1 MLDLQKA
8 TNSNRIS
15 AFLTDLI
22 ALFVVVIGI
31 SNIFANIVGYDA
43 KSDKLQA
50 IYDEYEQQ
58 YIYDAF
64 NATFGTETGPYSNEE
79 INKMITEDEATYLEW
94 YNARVAEANVELN
107 KDEEAKALYGVVV
120 NLSIFNVMISI
131 LVGYALLEFVV
142 PLLFKNGQTIGKK
155 IFGIGLMRVDGLKL
169 SPLQLAA
176 RTFLGKY
183 TIETMIP
190 VLVIMAMYFSALSG
204 DLVLLGL
211 GVVAIIIIV
220 ECILFFKS
228 EMSQFIHDAMAM
240 TICIDIKSQRI
251 FETEE
256 ELIEYKER
264 MAEENVGKT
273 GYGKESSFSVYS
285 AAGAVEIDDATSE
298 RIYKKDKEEGSDAMP
313 TLTLSTITV
322 GDETYVNTAA
332 PMPEVED
339 EDNAVE
345 EAETLEVDEAVEDAE
360 EADEITESEEELSEE
375 ENAEESESEAE
386 EVETEA
392 TEEIEEIE
400 ETEEPEA
407 EESETEESEEN

>member
-22 ALFVVVIGI
+22 ALFIVVIGI

-43 KSDKLQA
+43 KSEKLQA

-142 PLLFKNGQTIGKK
+142 PLLLKNGQTIGKK

-345 EAETLEVDEAVEDAE
+345 EAETP
-360 EADEITESEEELSEE
+360 
-375 ENAEESESEAE
+375 
-386 EVETEA
+386 EVEE
-392 TEEIEEIE
+392 TEEIEEIGESE
-400 ETEEPEA
+400 EELLEVENTEEDEIKDEEA
-407 EESETEESEEN
+407 VAEEAEEAEEAETEESETEESEEN

>member
-15 AFLTDLI
+15 AFLADLI
-22 ALFVVVIGI
+22 ALFIVIIGI
-31 SNIFANIVGYDA
+31 SNIFTNIVGYDA
-43 KSDKLQA
+43 KSAQLQA
-50 IYDEYEQQ
+50 IYNKYEQQ
-58 YIYDAF
+58 YIYDVF

-79 INKMITEDEATYLEW
+79 IKKMITEDEATYLEW

-142 PLLFKNGQTIGKK
+142 PLLLKNGQTIGKK

-211 GVVAIIIIV
+211 GVVAVIVIV

-228 EMSQFIHDAMAM
+228 EKGQFIHDAMAM

-264 MAEENVGKT
+264 MAAENVGKG

-285 AAGAVEIDDATSE
+285 SAGEVEIDDAASE
-298 RIYKKDKEEGSDAMP
+298 KIYKKNDEEGSGNMP
-313 TLTLSTITV
+313 TLTLSTITI
-322 GDETYVNTAA
+322 GDETYVNTAT

-339 EDNAVE
+339 GDDVVE
-345 EAETLEVDEAVEDAE
+345 ESGNLDAG
-360 EADEITESEEELSEE
+360 EADEISESEEELSEVE
-375 ENAEESESEAE
+375 DTDDSESEVE
-386 EVETEA
+386 ETEDS
-392 TEEIEEIE
+392 EEIEEDEETETE
-400 ETEEPEA
+400 ETEE
-407 EESETEESEEN
+407 ETEESENEESEEN

>member
-22 ALFVVVIGI
+22 ALFIVVIGI

-43 KSDKLQA
+43 KSEKLQA

-142 PLLFKNGQTIGKK
+142 PLLLKNGQTIGKK

-256 ELIEYKER
+256 ELIKYKER

-345 EAETLEVDEAVEDAE
+345 EAETP
-360 EADEITESEEELSEE
+360 
-375 ENAEESESEAE
+375 
-386 EVETEA
+386 EVEE
-392 TEEIEEIE
+392 TEEIEEIGESE
-400 ETEEPEA
+400 EELLEVENTEEDEIKDEEA
-407 EESETEESEEN
+407 VAEEAEEAEEAETEESETEESEEN

>member
-15 AFLTDLI
+15 AFLADLI
-22 ALFVVVIGI
+22 ALFIVVIGF

-43 KSDKLQA
+43 KSAQLQT

-64 NATFGTETGPYSNEE
+64 NATFGTETGPYSKEE
-79 INKMITEDEATYLEW
+79 IKKMITEDEATYLEW

-107 KDEEAKALYGVVV
+107 KDEEAKALYGVVI

-142 PLLFKNGQTIGKK
+142 PLLFKNGQTLGKK

-211 GVVAIIIIV
+211 GVVAVIIIV
-220 ECILFFKS
+220 ECILYFKS

-264 MAEENVGKT
+264 MAAENVGKG

-285 AAGAVEIDDATSE
+285 SASEVEIDDATSE
-298 RIYKKDKEEGSDAMP
+298 KIYKKNEEGSGNMP
-313 TLTLSTITV
+313 TLTLSTITI
-322 GDETYVNTAA
+322 GDETYVNTAS
-332 PMPEVED
+332 PMPEVGD
-339 EDNAVE
+339 GDDVVE
-345 EAETLEVDEAVEDAE
+345 ESEILDAG
-360 EADEITESEEELSEE
+360 EADEISEFEEEPSEVE
-375 ENAEESESEAE
+375 DTEDSESEAE
-386 EVETEA
+386 ETEDS
-392 TEEIEEIE
+392 EEIEEDEETDE
-400 ETEEPEA
+400 ETEETEET

>member
-15 AFLTDLI
+15 AFLADLI
-22 ALFVVVIGI
+22 ALFVVVIGF

-142 PLLFKNGQTIGKK
+142 PLLLKNGQTIGKK

-298 RIYKKDKEEGSDAMP
+298 RIYKKDKEEGSGVMP

-345 EAETLEVDEAVEDAE
+345 EAETPEVDEVEE
-360 EADEITESEEELSEE
+360 
-375 ENAEESESEAE
+375 
-386 EVETEA
+386 
-392 TEEIEEIE
+392 TEEIEEIGESE
-400 ETEEPEA
+400 EEFLEVENTEEDEIKDEEVVAEEVEEVEEA
-407 EESETEESEEN
+407 ETEESETEESEEN

>member
-15 AFLTDLI
+15 AFLADLI
-22 ALFVVVIGI
+22 ALFIVVIGF

-43 KSDKLQA
+43 KSAQLQT

-64 NATFGTETGPYSNEE
+64 NATFGTETGPYSKEE
-79 INKMITEDEATYLEW
+79 IKKMITENEATYLEW
-94 YNARVAEANVELN
+94 YNARVADANVELN
-107 KDEEAKALYGVVV
+107 KDEEAKALYAVVM

-142 PLLFKNGQTIGKK
+142 PLLFKNGQTLGKK

-204 DLVLLGL
+204 DLVMLGL
-211 GVVAIIIIV
+211 GVVAVIIIV
-220 ECILFFKS
+220 ECILYFKS
-228 EMSQFIHDAMAM
+228 DMTQFIHDAMAM
-240 TICIDIKSQRI
+240 TVCIDIKSQRI

-264 MAEENVGKT
+264 MAAENVGKG

-285 AAGAVEIDDATSE
+285 SAGEVEIDDAASE
-298 RIYKKDKEEGSDAMP
+298 KIYKKDKEEGSDAMP
-313 TLTLSTITV
+313 TLTLSTITI
-322 GDETYVNTAA
+322 GEETYVNTAT
-332 PMPEVED
+332 PIPEVED
-339 EDNAVE
+339 GDDVVE
-345 EAETLEVDEAVEDAE
+345 EAEVLEVDETAEDSAE
-360 EADEITESEEELSEE
+360 TEEISESEEELSEVE
-375 ENAEESESEAE
+375 DTEESESEDEEAE
-386 EVETEA
+386 ED
-392 TEEIEEIE
+392 EEIEEDE
-400 ETEEPEA
+400 ETDEEA
-407 EESETEESEEN
+407 EESKTEESEEN

>member
-22 ALFVVVIGI
+22 ALFIVVIGI

-211 GVVAIIIIV
+211 GVVAAIIII

-228 EMSQFIHDAMAM
+228 EKGQLIHDAMAM

-285 AAGAVEIDDATSE
+285 SAGAVEIDDATSE
-298 RIYKKDKEEGSDAMP
+298 KIYKKEKEEGSDAMP

-345 EAETLEVDEAVEDAE
+345 EAETPEVDEVEETE
-360 EADEITESEEELSEE
+360 EMEEIGESEEELL
-375 ENAEESESEAE
+375 
-386 EVETEA
+386 EVEN
-392 TEEIEEIE
+392 TEEDEIKDEEAVAGEAE
-400 ETEEPEA
+400 ETEEAET